1 MFPTGRL
8 FLCARCRVQ
17 VVVCPRCDRGQI
29 YCASGCSSEARRESK
44 RAAGARYQSTRAG
57 RFAHAER
64 SRQYRARHKIVTHQ
78 GSFAPRADALLPD
91 EAAEVVIA
99 PETVMPVEPS
109 STPHCAWCGS
119 CCARALRFGFIR
131 HHRRPGR
138 DRPIGLPRFE
148 STDEHPP

>member
-29 YCASGCSSEARRESK
+29 YCASGCSSEARRESQ
-44 RAAGARYQSTRAG
+44 RTAGARYQSTRAG

-64 SRQYRARHKIVTHQ
+64 SRRHRARHKIVTHQ
-78 GSFAPRADALLPD
+78 GSPALRVDAPLPV
-91 EAAEVVIA
+91 EAAVVA
-99 PETVMPVEPS
+99 VPETVMPVEPS

-131 HHRRPGR
+131 HHRRPRR
-138 DRPIGLPRFE
+138 DRPISLPRFE
-148 STDEHPP
+148 SIDEHPP